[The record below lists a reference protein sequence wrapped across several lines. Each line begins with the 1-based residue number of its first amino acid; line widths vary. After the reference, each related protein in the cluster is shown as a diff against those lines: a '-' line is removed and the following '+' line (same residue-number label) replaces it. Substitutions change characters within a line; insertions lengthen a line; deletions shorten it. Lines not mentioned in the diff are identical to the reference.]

1 MVEIPPASFP
11 MALLLQSTLKNMSI
25 LINIDQYI
33 LVKTGYRLIMKNNNK
48 SPICF
53 TFPDL
58 LNIYLFAAI

>member
-1 MVEIPPASFP
+1 
-11 MALLLQSTLKNMSI
+11 MAVPLKPTLKNMSI

-33 LVKTGYRLIMKNNNK
+33 LVKTGYRLLMKNKNK